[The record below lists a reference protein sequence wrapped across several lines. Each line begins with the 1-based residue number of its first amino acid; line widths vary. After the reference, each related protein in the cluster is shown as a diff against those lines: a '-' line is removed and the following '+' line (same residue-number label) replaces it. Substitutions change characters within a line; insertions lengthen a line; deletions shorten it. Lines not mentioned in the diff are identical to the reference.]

1 MRDYTDMMNMAP
13 ADLVR
18 HALECAK
25 VGIISVALVEA
36 LAVQLDDAMAVQ
48 QDTEALCEKLHQA
61 NAGLQVDLDEALDA
75 RDEWQGLAEQLNG
88 VVKEWNR

>member
-1 MRDYTDMMNMAP
+1 MRDYTDMMNLAP
-13 ADLVR
+13 AELVR

-25 VGIISVALVEA
+25 VGMLSIALVEA
-36 LAVQLDDAMAVQ
+36 LAVQLR
-48 QDTEALCEKLHQA
+48 DTDELCEKLHQT
-61 NAGLQVDLDEALDA
+61 NAELQVDLDEALDA

>member
-25 VGIISVALVEA
+25 VGIISIALVEA
-36 LAVQLDDAMAVQ
+36 LALQLE
-48 QDTEALCEKLHQA
+48 TEATQA
-61 NAGLQVDLDEALDA
+61 ARLLEDLEDAERRAASWQEESAALQRQMD
-75 RDEWQGLAEQLNG
+75 RTYG
-88 VVKEWNR
+88 

>member
-1 MRDYTDMMNMAP
+1 MRDTD
-13 ADLVR
+13 
-18 HALECAK
+18 E
-25 VGIISVALVEA
+25 
-36 LAVQLDDAMAVQ
+36 
-48 QDTEALCEKLHQA
+48 LCEKLHQT